1 MKYDKDTI
9 LEVLAGLFFIIM
21 TLVLMVAV
29 WAIG

>member
-9 LEVLAGLFFIIM
+9 LECLAGLFFIIM